1 MLKTLSNYLK
11 SDMGKWIFVAVVVAI
26 VAYSLMNYST
36 SKGLVLDAMSTG
48 SVMPLDESSMT
59 SGVQRAKPA
68 SYDKPEPSVIAAST
82 SGNSDYQHSDTAS
95 PDDLLP
101 TDKNSEFANLNPV
114 NSGKVDLPDMLQ
126 AGSLIGVDTIGQTL
140 KNANMQLRSDPVIKK
155 EQVGPWNFSS
165 FEPDLGRV
173 PLELGCGEQ

>member
-1 MLKTLSNYLK
+1 MLKTLTNYLK

-26 VAYSLMNYST
+26 IAYSLMNYSS
-36 SKGLVLDAMSTG
+36 SKGLVLDAMSNGTTQ
-48 SVMPLDESSMT
+48 PLDESTMD

-68 SYDKPEPSVIAAST
+68 SYDTPEPSVAAST
-82 SGNSDYQHSDTAS
+82 SGNSDYQQSETAS
-95 PDDLLP
+95 PEDLLP
-101 TDKNSEFANLNPV
+101 SDKNSEFANLNPV

-173 PLELGCGEQ
+173 PLELGCGNQ